1 MADREHR
8 TSRAPQKD
16 LTAAQ
21 RVASAAALAL
31 GRGFDVTCDFRL
43 HFIKGPQQLVKTN
56 EDKYNVRIPGDI
68 IIPNVSCDIKCI
80 KGERMHFKSEILPFV
95 QVLDTIDTMTNF
107 FLLLSCGGSAHSNV
121 HCTSLICDCWSAYLQ
136 MSARFNEGA
145 AIHGKV
151 PLGLFNSMYGFH
163 GHWQTDQQSTKGL
176 ALDGWFISL
185 YSLQLTSTALTLC
198 DEIKQ
203 AVPPS
208 WEPRALASFI
218 EKYGTHIITS
228 VKIGGK
234 DVIYARQHQS
244 SSASIIQVQK
254 IIQTMADKSFLGHTN
269 DQNSKEN
276 IWKEKVPDSYA
287 TSRTAA
293 RLNLEMP
300 PMSFAKEGVDIIP
313 KRRGG
318 DINTGK
324 SHQDWLSTI
333 SRIPDVIAMTFVPI
347 SSLLGGVPG
356 SGFLSQAIKLYLR
369 FKPPIEEL
377 ECFLEF
383 QIARQWSPPA
393 FEMTVGPQRKE
404 STLPV
409 LQFSCLGSKL
419 FVSGRQVGGHQ
430 ILVMSIDL

>member
-1 MADREHR
+1 MYEMSAATPTKRFRKETKGKRQALWWWFALAMADREHR

-208 WEPRALASFI
+208 WEPRALARSGVSSLPLFQWQITEWNTSPTNLPFLNLRWKICWLLKFVWISEFQETEVMWLVCCSASFI

-276 IWKEKVPDSYA
+276 IWKEKVGLCKPQVA
-287 TSRTAA
+287 
-293 RLNLEMP
+293 
-300 PMSFAKEGVDIIP
+300 
-313 KRRGG
+313 
-318 DINTGK
+318 
-324 SHQDWLSTI
+324 HQ
-333 SRIPDVIAMTFVPI
+333 
-347 SSLLGGVPG
+347 
-356 SGFLSQAIKLYLR
+356 
-369 FKPPIEEL
+369 
-377 ECFLEF
+377 
-383 QIARQWSPPA
+383 
-393 FEMTVGPQRKE
+393 
-404 STLPV
+404 
-409 LQFSCLGSKL
+409 
-419 FVSGRQVGGHQ
+419 
-430 ILVMSIDL
+430 

>member
-276 IWKEKVPDSYA
+276 IWKEKVGLCKPQVA
-287 TSRTAA
+287 
-293 RLNLEMP
+293 
-300 PMSFAKEGVDIIP
+300 
-313 KRRGG
+313 
-318 DINTGK
+318 
-324 SHQDWLSTI
+324 HQ
-333 SRIPDVIAMTFVPI
+333 
-347 SSLLGGVPG
+347 
-356 SGFLSQAIKLYLR
+356 
-369 FKPPIEEL
+369 
-377 ECFLEF
+377 
-383 QIARQWSPPA
+383 
-393 FEMTVGPQRKE
+393 
-404 STLPV
+404 
-409 LQFSCLGSKL
+409 
-419 FVSGRQVGGHQ
+419 
-430 ILVMSIDL
+430 

>member
-1 MADREHR
+1 MYEMSAATPTKRFRKETKGKRQALWWWFALAMADREHR

-43 HFIKGPQQLVKTN
+43 HSIKGPQQLVKTN

-95 QVLDTIDTMTNF
+95 
-107 FLLLSCGGSAHSNV
+107 
-121 HCTSLICDCWSAYLQ
+121 Q

-208 WEPRALASFI
+208 WEPRALARSGVSSLPLFQWQITEWNTSPTNLPFLNLRWKICWLLKFVWISEFQETEVMWLVCCSASFI

-276 IWKEKVPDSYA
+276 IWKEKVGLRKPQVA
-287 TSRTAA
+287 
-293 RLNLEMP
+293 
-300 PMSFAKEGVDIIP
+300 
-313 KRRGG
+313 
-318 DINTGK
+318 
-324 SHQDWLSTI
+324 HQ
-333 SRIPDVIAMTFVPI
+333 
-347 SSLLGGVPG
+347 
-356 SGFLSQAIKLYLR
+356 
-369 FKPPIEEL
+369 
-377 ECFLEF
+377 
-383 QIARQWSPPA
+383 
-393 FEMTVGPQRKE
+393 
-404 STLPV
+404 
-409 LQFSCLGSKL
+409 
-419 FVSGRQVGGHQ
+419 
-430 ILVMSIDL
+430 